1 MYVWGSGFMNRSP
14 PGKGGEKMDATYG
27 IISIVPV
34 IVLIV
39 VALIT
44 KRTFESLLVA
54 TLLALVLGYKGDWF
68 SALVEQMQVVAA
80 ENIWVLLVVGLL
92 GGLVGVL
99 EKSRAAMGFTG
110 LLSKFATTPKKSLLA
125 EWALSVVLFVDD
137 YLNIL
142 TTASITKR
150 LNDSHK
156 LHRTMTAYIIGS
168 TSAPVVVLIPLSSWS
183 IYYASLIDSTGIV
196 PEGGSAV
203 GTYLQ
208 SVPFMFYPMLCLL
221 VLILVIAGVIPLF
234 GPIRRY
240 QKQAEAGGSLY
251 PDGHEA
257 PEEVEE
263 PLDPNQKSGGV
274 IDFVLPIAVLLGA
287 TIYFD
292 IDVLTGVI
300 VALVF
305 TCIMYLARKL
315 MKVGDF
321 VDTIWEGFSTMV
333 SVLALLVIAFLFKS
347 ACESLGMSDYV
358 ISKVAPLMAGHLLP
372 FVVFLVA
379 TVMTF
384 ALANAWG
391 VSAIMVPLVVPLAQA
406 MDANLAVA
414 IAAIF
419 SGSVFGTQLCFYSDN
434 AILIGQA
441 TGILPLDH
449 VKTQMPFALVAGV
462 LTCVAYLVYG
472 FAFLR

>member
-1 MYVWGSGFMNRSP
+1 
-14 PGKGGEKMDATYG
+14 MDATYG

-34 IVLIV
+34 IVLIA

-54 TLLALVLGYKGDWF
+54 TLLALIIGYKGGWF
-68 SALVEQMQVVAA
+68 AAFVEQMQTVTA

-99 EKSRAAMGFTG
+99 EKSKAAMGFSG
-110 LLSKFATTPKKSLLA
+110 LLSKFATTKKKSLLA

-156 LHRTMTAYIIGS
+156 VHRTMTAYIIGS

-183 IYYASLIDSTGIV
+183 IYYASLINSTGIV
-196 PEGGSAV
+196 PEGGSAT
-203 GTYLQ
+203 GMYLQ
-208 SVPFMFYPMLCLL
+208 SVPFMFYPMFCLL
-221 VLILVIAGVIPLF
+221 VLLLVIAGIIPLI
-234 GPIRRY
+234 GPMKKY
-240 QKQAEAGGSLY
+240 QKQAEETGNLY
-251 PDGHEA
+251 PEGLTPE
-257 PEEVEE
+257 EEVEE
-263 PLDPNQKSGGV
+263 AADPDAKTGGV
-274 IDFVLPIAVLLGA
+274 IDFVLPIVVLLAA

-292 IDVLTGVI
+292 IDVLTGVT
-300 VALVF
+300 VALAF
-305 TCIMYLARKL
+305 TCVMYLARKL
-315 MKVGDF
+315 MKIADY
-321 VDTIWEGFSTMV
+321 VDAIWEGFSSMV
-333 SVLALLVIAFLFKS
+333 SVLALLVIAFMFKS
-347 ACESLGMSDYV
+347 ACESLGMSEY
-358 ISKVAPLMAGHLLP
+358 IIGKVAPLMSGWLLP

-379 TVMTF
+379 TLMTF

-391 VSAIMVPLVVPLAQA
+391 VSAIMVPLVIPLAQA

-434 AILIGQA
+434 SILIAQA
-441 TGILPLDH
+441 TNIRPLDH
-449 VKTQMPFALVAGV
+449 VKTQMPFALCAGV
-462 LTCVAYLVYG
+462 LTCIAYLVYG
-472 FAFLR
+472 FVFLG